1 MDTAESQTPITRVAP
16 PSRWARATRG
26 DEEAFRE
33 LAGSYW
39 YCAYAWWRRS
49 GIDPEQAVAATV
61 AAFARSAPDAP
72 PPGESQATAARMRA
86 WLAAYLA
93 ELAEKG
99 VEFEGRPA
107 IDVDPVW
114 AEERFA
120 KEPEGSAD
128 ALFQRRWALTILEFT
143 MEVLGGEYAASSQ
156 EKLYT
161 ELTPFVGFDHGEEE
175 RYSDLAGRLQMTTGA
190 ARKAVFDFRSRHR
203 EILLGLIGDTLV
215 DPAAI
220 DNELTALLC
229 ACDETG
235 AAGVAA
241 GPLPTRIG
249 ELKPDEL
256 LVRAM
261 RSVRMTGGSAG
272 LWIPPTDEEVARL
285 FPQYEMLGMIG
296 RGGMGAVYKARQISL
311 DRFVAIKLL
320 PLEVSVD
327 RGFADRFVR
336 EAQTMARLNHPHII
350 SVYDFGKTMEGHLY
364 FAMEYVDGVDLHEM
378 THGPGIAP
386 AQALEII
393 AEVCDALEYAH
404 GKGVVHRDIKPA
416 NIMVNTEGSVKVA
429 DFGLARRLDNAA
441 NPRGHTVLGTV
452 LGTPDY
458 MAPEQMRGIEV
469 DHRADVYSLGV
480 LLYEMLCKE
489 VPRGFFEP
497 PSKRIGVDMS
507 IDDVVK
513 KAMQQLPERR
523 YQRTSEMRAEVE
535 QIRKT
540 SLMLSGQG
548 VSQISGYSFM
558 PKTTA
563 AGSGSRGPASGSSVD
578 KGTEAPGDT
587 DAPPDPAADQPARKS
602 RTGLWIA
609 IVIVVLILA
618 VVAFVLF
625 GSGKP
630 PEWARWLPLPWK

>member
-1 MDTAESQTPITRVAP
+1 MDTAESPTPITRVAP

-26 DEEAFRE
+26 DQEAFRE

-49 GIDPEQAVAATV
+49 GIEPAQAAAATA
-61 AAFARSAPDAP
+61 AAFTRSTPDAP
-72 PPGESQATAARMRA
+72 PPGEAHSVNTRMRL
-86 WLAAYLA
+86 WLPAYLA

-99 VEFEGRPA
+99 VEFEGQPA
-107 IDVDPVW
+107 IDVEAAW
-114 AEERFA
+114 AEDRFA
-120 KEPEGSAD
+120 KEPEGGPE

-143 MEVLGGEYAASSQ
+143 MEMLGAEYAESGQQAM
-156 EKLYT
+156 YA

-175 RYSDLAGRLQMTTGA
+175 RYSDLAGRLQITTGA

-203 EILLGLIGDTLV
+203 EILLGLVGDTVV
-215 DPAAI
+215 DPTVI
-220 DNELTALLC
+220 DNEITALLC

-261 RSVRMTGGSAG
+261 RSVRMTGHAAG
-272 LWIPPTDEEVARL
+272 QWIPPSDEEVTRL

-296 RGGMGAVYKARQISL
+296 RGGMGAVYKARQVSL
-311 DRFVAIKLL
+311 DRLVAIKLL

-327 RGFADRFVR
+327 REFADRFVR

-350 SVYDFGKTMEGHLY
+350 SVYDFGKTVEGHLY
-364 FAMEYVDGVDLHEM
+364 FAMEYVDGVNLHDM

-416 NIMVNTEGSVKVA
+416 NVMVNTEGSVKVA
-429 DFGLARRLDNAA
+429 DFGLARSLDKAA

-480 LLYEMLCKE
+480 VLYEMLCKE

-497 PSKRIGVDMS
+497 PSKRLGVDMS

-523 YQRTSEMRAEVE
+523 YQRTSEMKAEVE
-535 QIRKT
+535 RIRKT
-540 SLMLSGQG
+540 SLLLSGHA
-548 VSQISGYSFM
+548 SSAISAYSFM
-558 PKTTA
+558 PKMTP
-563 AGSGSRGPASGSSVD
+563 AGSGSHGSGSARPSE
-578 KGTEAPGDT
+578 KK
-587 DAPPDPAADQPARKS
+587 DAAAGNPEEQPDASSDQPARKS
-602 RTGLWIA
+602 RVGLWVVIIILI
-609 IVIVVLILA
+609 IVA
-618 VVAFVLF
+618 VAAFLVF

-630 PEWARWLPLPWK
+630 PEWAGSLPLPWK